1 MGYTIAIFYFSLYQI
16 ELFLMCVYLHCVS
29 TNWDLPMSHRST
41 IDRHCHTYLCLCYFD
56 TTKSWDT
63 LHSSCAAALRIYI
76 EYIYIIFFQL
86 YYQFSL
92 ACFCSVLSPK
102 FVHTTKQCFKI
113 TACCWLYLLYPS
125 QPGVAGGLQVVQGS
139 RPASFSRFLSN
150 NGFNSGW
157 LWMQGHSWLDGACFQ
172 GAAGP
177 PLFLYYHKQ
186 IRGSGEHTQ
195 MQIAAERPIST
206 LHYNG
211 PSCMC
216 RLSQP
221 IKHKMNLM

>member
-1 MGYTIAIFYFSLYQI
+1 MLFPFTIIGIDTDFV
-16 ELFLMCVYLHCVS
+16 MCVFIVFGLKWRIHLLSAHKLYFGIILLKSSVTTDPPCAAVVGFILIFS
-29 TNWDLPMSHRST
+29 CQCSFCRLSLRWSHRTDS
-41 IDRHCHTYLCLCYFD
+41 ISDI
-56 TTKSWDT
+56 
-63 LHSSCAAALRIYI
+63 A
-76 EYIYIIFFQL
+76 
-86 YYQFSL
+86 
-92 ACFCSVLSPK
+92 
-102 FVHTTKQCFKI
+102 
-113 TACCWLYLLYPS
+113 ACCSLYLLYPS
-125 QPGVAGGLQVVQGS
+125 RPGVAGGLQVVRGS
-139 RPASFSRFLSN
+139 RPASFSCVFFFFFCQTTA
-150 NGFNSGW
+150 FNSGW
-157 LWMQGHSWLDGACFQ
+157 LWMQGHSRLDGGLLSESCRA
-172 GAAGP
+172 